1 MTTARRTFQS
11 LRYRNYR
18 LFFAGQLTSQIGAW
32 MQRIALAWYVLD
44 LTKSPAHPYG
54 SPIAVGVMAFM
65 QFLPFTLFGLFA
77 GVITDRIDARRL
89 VIATQV
95 GQTLVAIVL
104 AKMPASKGIL
114 DGYELEF
121 LLLFSALTIAIMG
134 GGTPS
139 VGAMLGLSDDD

>member
-18 LFFAGQLTSQIGAW
+18 LFFGGQFVSQVGSW

-44 LTKSPAHPYG
+44 LTKSPAYPHG

-77 GVITDRIDARRL
+77 GVITDRLDARRL
-89 VIATQV
+89 VLGTQI
-95 GQTLVAIVL
+95 GQTLVAVAL
-104 AKMPASKGIL
+104 AWLAFDGIARPWML
-114 DGYELEF
+114 Y
-121 LLLFSALTIAIMG
+121 TIA
-134 GGTPS
+134 
-139 VGAMLGLSDDD
+139 